1 MTRTHDFNSYSV
13 TTNRLECREL
23 EIFRKISYHSYR
35 NDKNFEN
42 EKLWNFEEASKND
55 ELYSLYQTESEYTY
69 VYLSS
74 SSSIELHIMF
84 SGSAT
89 ALIYE
94 SFRL

>member
-1 MTRTHDFNSYSV
+1 M
-13 TTNRLECREL
+13 
-23 EIFRKISYHSYR
+23 

-55 ELYSLYQTESEYTY
+55 ALYNVYQTESEYAY

-94 SFRL
+94 SFQL

>member
-1 MTRTHDFNSYSV
+1 M
-13 TTNRLECREL
+13 
-23 EIFRKISYHSYR
+23 

-74 SSSIELHIMF
+74 SSFIELHIMF

-94 SFRL
+94 SFQL